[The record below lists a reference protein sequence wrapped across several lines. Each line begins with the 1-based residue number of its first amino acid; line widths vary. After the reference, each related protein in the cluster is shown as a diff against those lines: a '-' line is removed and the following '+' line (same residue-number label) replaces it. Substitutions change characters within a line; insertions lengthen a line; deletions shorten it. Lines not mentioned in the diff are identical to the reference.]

1 MSKTVADQI
10 AETLA
15 EVGVTRIYGV
25 VGRVTDLVELARSN
39 VLR

>member
-1 MSKTVADQI
+1 MTKKVADQI

-15 EVGVTRIYGV
+15 AA
-25 VGRVTDLVELARSN
+25 TDLIELVHSN